1 MPVPGLEVV
10 NRWQS
15 IVLAS
20 ITAAVRA
27 FQLTWRRVF
36 SAGLAVRTASCLAKD
51 QNWIRLRARH

>member
-36 SAGLAVRTASCLAKD
+36 SARLAVRTASCLAKD
-51 QNWIRLRARH
+51 QN